1 MDECDG
7 GEDEWRLLDSIFG
20 QLYHYEEP
28 VVGGKNEAKP
38 EVEERTSKLKEKE
51 EKWVC
56 SETQPVP
63 CTITV
68 PTSNDFQK
76 KKTVITSGDTPKCL
90 IRLRT
95 ELLSPEDDQIVSTKA
110 EGRKEPNDQ
119 ITTVSQK
126 KPVEIVSF
134 TADRKKR
141 KLPPATG
148 MLSEVTESAEQ
159 DNDKQSEFNLERA
172 RMEVHKF
179 GITGYKKEE
188 QRIMEQQRAI
198 ALGAKPAKREYVNY
212 KIYQEI
218 MKQKVT
224 AKQIKKNSKLA
235 LQKERREERRNKK
248 LDSVLS
254 GQLGRFKNGVLVL
267 GEKDIKKLK
276 INSKSK
282 CV

>member
-126 KPVEIVSF
+126 KPVEI
-134 TADRKKR
+134 
-141 KLPPATG
+141 
-148 MLSEVTESAEQ
+148 VTESAEQ